1 MIMHRYILGLAM
13 GLFFLASSMAFAEQS
28 SIGVSGSLQS
38 GFRDHEY
45 LTGNVD
51 KITDGAVFLKTD
63 EGALREFSLKEV
75 KQEKIKG
82 LAVGDRLQLEI
93 NEGDQIIDIG
103 RVRPGGLERNER
115 VRVVEG
121 KIERYDPLKKLLT
134 FKHGD
139 GTSRIYH
146 LKDAA
151 ATRMND
157 VKTGGR
163 VTLELDLKN
172 NMVEDFK

>member
-1 MIMHRYILGLAM
+1 MHRYTLGFAM
-13 GLFFLASSMAFAEQS
+13 ALFFLASSMAFAEQS
-28 SIGVSGSLQS
+28 SMGVSVSPQS

-75 KQEKIKG
+75 KREKIKG

-103 RVRPGGLERNER
+103 RVSPGGLERNEK
-115 VRVVEG
+115 VRVVKG
-121 KIERYDPLKKLLT
+121 TVHRYDPVERVVTLRL
-134 FKHGD
+134 GD
-139 GTSRIYH
+139 GTSKTYH
-146 LKDAA
+146 MKDAA

-157 VKTGGR
+157 VKTGSR